1 MNIYKL
7 ITPVNR
13 YNYVNNP
20 YLKRDLDY
28 YSQHYSDTNND
39 NDEFSF
45 MKRKKLSTNIY
56 GMKYNDDYLIPKI
69 NVISNAMKVDIQ
81 DRTPLSK
88 RLPEVMHNPYI
99 PFGDPNTKY
108 DELIT
113 ASQQMLS
120 SVEPINYFGCRIVGD
135 YLYNFDIGMIFKIIP
150 KDFLARFID
159 PTLIKE
165 STVYVDSRSAMIMP
179 QKSAFKNIWMNT
191 KTYIPVN
198 PKYVE
203 TIDINSLIEPKPIGV
218 NLNEIIPDSYYTS
231 DVKPIPI
238 ERPIAEQ
245 PVRSDSLNHSVL
257 EHQPVEPV
265 RQPVEQPVRQ
275 PVEQP
280 VIPPVEPVR
289 SDSLNHSVLEHQPV
303 EHPVEQPVRE
313 PVITEQPVEQ
323 PVERPISRNIPI
335 GEIPPLFFDQ
345 PVVVQPVIESN
356 NNVLEQQQ
364 QQEQRKRKIL
374 DESLNEQ
381 QQQQPRRRRKPKMN
395 ETK

>member
-179 QKSAFKNIWMNT
+179 QKSAFKNIWMDT
-191 KTYIPVN
+191 KTYIPIN

-231 DVKPIPI
+231 DVKPIPL

-245 PVRSDSLNHSVL
+245 
-257 EHQPVEPV
+257 
-265 RQPVEQPVRQ
+265 
-275 PVEQP
+275 
-280 VIPPVEPVR
+280 PVR

>member
-13 YNYVNNP
+13 YNYVNHP

-28 YSQHYSDTNND
+28 YSQHYSDTND
-39 NDEFSF
+39 NDEFAF

-56 GMKYNDDYLIPKI
+56 GMKYNDDYLTPKI

-88 RLPEVMHNPYI
+88 RIPTVMQNPYI

-108 DELIT
+108 DELLA

-179 QKSAFKNIWMNT
+179 QKSAFKNIWMDT

-203 TIDINSLIEPKPIGV
+203 TIDINSLIEQKSLGV
-218 NLNEIIPDSYYTS
+218 NLNEKPDSSYYTT
-231 DVKPIPI
+231 PLPLEIHI
-238 ERPIAEQ
+238 
-245 PVRSDSLNHSVL
+245 DS
-257 EHQPVEPV
+257 
-265 RQPVEQPVRQ
+265 EQPVRQ
-275 PVEQP
+275 VFE
-280 VIPPVEPVR
+280 
-289 SDSLNHSVLEHQPV
+289 S
-303 EHPVEQPVRE
+303 EQPVRE
-313 PVITEQPVEQ
+313 PVIAE
-323 PVERPISRNIPI
+323 PVERHIDSEQPKRKRRTNKKKQQNSEPSGPFIPDIPTIPI
-335 GEIPPLFFDQ
+335 EEAPQLP
-345 PVVVQPVIESN
+345 N
-356 NNVLEQQQ
+356 NEEKDMQV
-364 QQEQRKRKIL
+364 
-374 DESLNEQ
+374 DE
-381 QQQQPRRRRKPKMN
+381 
-395 ETK
+395 TVY